1 MAQGHGEPKAPWR
14 KGLKVKEFRSRSL
27 SYKSAC
33 VRVEVCEKNSQ
44 HEPRVSWRIG
54 GHVFYSTDAAKCFM
68 ELGYAAER
76 TSIYTA
82 GEASATVRSL
92 ACTEHLAPVF
102 LMWPERSFN
111 VDVDCPEGCSRA
123 EVPMMDGSAIGF
135 FNALRN
141 QAGVPGELAF
151 YDAPVQAAWEL
162 RRPGDGIAYGCV
174 RIAPSDAFEVSYILD
189 RPDQSFHSEADVSIY
204 SAEDLYNIFEART
217 FILEQDYEKALNEG
231 LLAGVDESCGLL
243 IGGGKPSLKQKF
255 RVREEPALHKIL
267 DLLGDLA
274 FVRPA
279 LPKIRVEI
287 LNGGHAAH
295 RQIIEKVINYAIRFR
310 ICP

>member
-1 MAQGHGEPKAPWR
+1 M
-14 KGLKVKEFRSRSL
+14 KEFRSRSL
-27 SYKSAC
+27 SYENAC
-33 VRVEVCEKNSQ
+33 VRIDVCDRDSQ

-54 GHVFYSTDAAKCFM
+54 GHAFYSTDAAKCFM
-68 ELGYAAER
+68 ELGYAVER

-82 GEASATVRSL
+82 EVSSVARSL

-102 LMWPERSFN
+102 LMWPDRSFN
-111 VDVDCPEGCSRA
+111 VDVECPPGMSRA
-123 EVPMMDGSAIGF
+123 EIPMMDGSAIKF

-141 QAGVPGELAF
+141 QAGVPGEIAF
-151 YDAPVQAAWEL
+151 YDAPVSDAWEL
-162 RRPGDGIAYGCV
+162 RRPGDGTAYGCV

-189 RPDQSFHSEADVSIY
+189 RPDMDGFHSEADVSVY

-217 FILEQDYEKALNEG
+217 FIMARDYEIARQNG

-243 IGGGKPSLKQKF
+243 IDAKEPTLSQKY